1 MYGDG
6 EGANYGMFKTH
17 SPKALFTSVLF
28 APSPSSSYLFATSTD
43 GSLTTFDLKTGAVVR
58 RHRPVSTRRAVSSFA
73 GKAMSSVDCTRAES
87 GRELLLT
94 AGDDGTIRIWDVD
107 ARDPIEEQDFGFP
120 LTCAKWSA
128 DGQQCYVGGIDND
141 IHVFDLRR
149 KQIAYS
155 LRGAC

>member
-1 MYGDG
+1 
-6 EGANYGMFKTH
+6 MFKTH

-43 GSLTTFDLKTGAVVR
+43 GSLTTFDLKTGGVVR
-58 RHRPVSTRRAVSSFA
+58 RHRPASTRRAVSSFA

-155 LRGAC
+155 LRGVC